1 MKREIKI
8 LILTIC
14 LLASIGGSVYLY
26 MHNYNTYLIVVATLA
41 VLIAIALIIYVVNT
55 RNEEAIY
62 KNNLKKILS
71 YYDAVLVQSY
81 NFPNLKGKNIIKI
94 TNIEDLIDA
103 QIEIRKPIYYMIE
116 GEDSCS
122 FVLLDNSEACV
133 FILKQNEQIES
144 PLELIIAEYEKNN
157 DIDESLLEDIEKTTI
172 IKLNN
177 MKSFKVSPYK
187 KKANSNI
194 EDNSEYKELDKNVE
208 NGVINKSNDNFEEKK
223 DEKSVVEEQ
232 EKEIT
237 KEYNVKSDFEDKK
250 FDDTFNDES
259 VADDEDIETI

>member
-8 LILTIC
+8 IILTLC
-14 LLASIGGSVYLY
+14 FLASCGGAFYLY
-26 MHNYNTYLIVVATLA
+26 LHNMTTYLILAAAVAFIFLVT
-41 VLIAIALIIYVVNT
+41 LIIYIVNT

-62 KNNLKKILS
+62 KTNLKKILS

-122 FVLLDNSEACV
+122 FVLLDNNEACV
-133 FILKQNEQIES
+133 FILKQNEQVES
-144 PLELIIAEYEKNN
+144 PLELIIAEYEKYS

-172 IKLNN
+172 IKLNG

-187 KKANSNI
+187 KKENSNI
-194 EDNSEYKELDKNVE
+194 EKNSDYQELDKNIE
-208 NGVINKSNDNFEEKK
+208 KGILNKEEPSKYK
-223 DEKSVVEEQ
+223 EED
-232 EKEIT
+232 T
-237 KEYNVKSDFEDKK
+237 KEYKVNSDSD
-250 FDDTFNDES
+250 NDE
-259 VADDEDIETI
+259 EDLETI

>member
-14 LLASIGGSVYLY
+14 LLASIGGAVYLY
-26 MHNYNTYLIVVATLA
+26 MKNMNTYLIVVGAVA
-41 VLIAIALIIYVVNT
+41 VLFAIALIIFVVNT

-62 KNNLKKILS
+62 KSNLKKILS

-81 NFPNLKGKNIIKI
+81 NFPNLKGKNIIRV

-103 QIEIRKPIYYMIE
+103 QIEIRKPVYYMIE

-122 FVLLDNSEACV
+122 FVLIDNNEACIFV
-133 FILKQNEQIES
+133 LKQNENVQS
-144 PLELIIAEYEKNN
+144 PLELIMAEYEKNN
-157 DIDESLLEDIEKTTI
+157 DIDESLLDDIEKTTI

-187 KKANSNI
+187 KKVNSNI
-194 EDNSEYKELDKNVE
+194 ENNNEYHELDKNVE
-208 NGVINKSNDNFEEKK
+208 NGILNKENDKFEDKEK
-223 DEKSVVEEQ
+223 VPQ
-232 EKEIT
+232 FEKEIT
-237 KEYNVKSDFEDKK
+237 KEYSVKNDFHNENEVKEE
-250 FDDTFNDES
+250 TRI
-259 VADDEDIETI
+259 DEDEDVETI

>member
-14 LLASIGGSVYLY
+14 LFATIGGSVYLY
-26 MHNYNTYLIVVATLA
+26 MHNLNTYLIVVATLA
-41 VLIAIALIIYVVNT
+41 VLIAIALIIFVFNT

-122 FVLLDNSEACV
+122 FVLLDNNEACI
-133 FILKQNEQIES
+133 FILKQNDQIES

-187 KKANSNI
+187 KKQNSNI

-208 NGVINKSNDNFEEKK
+208 NGVMNKSADSQDRKNTSESMTKEE
-223 DEKSVVEEQ
+223 
-232 EKEIT
+232 T
-237 KEYNVKSDFEDKK
+237 KEYNVKNDFEDKK
-250 FDDTFNDES
+250 FQDISSDES
-259 VADDEDIETI
+259 FDDDIETI

>member
-8 LILTIC
+8 LILTLC
-14 LLASIGGSVYLY
+14 LLASIGGAVYLY
-26 MHNYNTYLIVVATLA
+26 MKNMNTYLIVVGAVA
-41 VLIAIALIIYVVNT
+41 VLFAIALIIFVVNT

-62 KNNLKKILS
+62 KSNLKKILS

-81 NFPNLKGKNIIKI
+81 NFPNLKGKNIIKV

-103 QIEIRKPIYYMIE
+103 QIEIRKPVYYMIE

-122 FVLLDNSEACV
+122 FVLIDNNEACI
-133 FILKQNEQIES
+133 FILKQNENVES

-187 KKANSNI
+187 KKENSNI
-194 EDNSEYKELDKNVE
+194 ENNSEYHELDKNVE
-208 NGVINKSNDNFEEKK
+208 NGILNKSNDKSGNEEK
-223 DEKSVVEEQ
+223 EYPV

-237 KEYNVKSDFEDKK
+237 KEYSVKND
-250 FDDTFNDES
+250 FNDDNEFKEETTIE
-259 VADDEDIETI
+259 ADEDVETI

>member
-8 LILTIC
+8 TILTLC
-14 LLASIGGSVYLY
+14 FLASGAGAFYLY
-26 MHNYNTYLIVVATLA
+26 LYNMTTYLILAATVTFIFA
-41 VLIAIALIIYVVNT
+41 VALIIYIVNT

-62 KNNLKKILS
+62 RTNLKKILS

-122 FVLLDNSEACV
+122 FVLLDNNEACV
-133 FILKQNEQIES
+133 FILKQNEQVES
-144 PLELIIAEYEKNN
+144 PLELIMAEYEKHN

-172 IKLNN
+172 IKLNG

-187 KKANSNI
+187 KKTNSNI
-194 EDNSEYKELDKNVE
+194 ENNSDYQELDKNVE
-208 NGVINKSNDNFEEKK
+208 NGITNKENKEETPIQEEK
-223 DEKSVVEEQ
+223 ES
-232 EKEIT
+232 T
-237 KEYNVKSDFEDKK
+237 KEYKINKEDKVIE
-250 FDDTFNDES
+250 DTE
-259 VADDEDIETI
+259 EDVETI

>member
-8 LILTIC
+8 LILVIC
-14 LLASIGGSVYLY
+14 LLAAIGGSVYLY
-26 MHNYNTYLIVVATLA
+26 LHNLYTYLIVVGVAA
-41 VLIAIALIIYVVNT
+41 VLIALGLIIYIVNT
-55 RNEEAIY
+55 RNEEAVY

-122 FVLLDNSEACV
+122 FVLLDNNEACIY
-133 FILKQNEQIES
+133 ILKQNEQVES

-187 KKANSNI
+187 KKENSNI
-194 EDNSEYKELDKNVE
+194 EENSDYVELDKNVE
-208 NGVINKSNDNFEEKK
+208 NGIVNKKEKTIPEKEEK
-223 DEKSVVEEQ
+223 VEETI
-232 EKEIT
+232 KEAP
-237 KEYNVKSDFEDKK
+237 KEYSVKNDFVE
-250 FDDTFNDES
+250 NNS
-259 VADDEDIETI
+259 SDDEDVETI

>member
-8 LILTIC
+8 LILTLC
-14 LLASIGGSVYLY
+14 FLASCGGAFYLY
-26 MHNYNTYLIVVATLA
+26 LHNMTTYLIIAAAVAFIFM
-41 VLIAIALIIYVVNT
+41 VALIMYIVNT

-62 KNNLKKILS
+62 KTNLKKILS

-81 NFPNLKGKNIIKI
+81 NFPNLKGKNIIRI

-122 FVLLDNSEACV
+122 FVLLDNNEACI

-144 PLELIIAEYEKNN
+144 PLELIMAEYEKNN

-172 IKLNN
+172 IKLNG

-187 KKANSNI
+187 KKQNSNI
-194 EDNSEYKELDKNVE
+194 ENNSDYQELDKNIE
-208 NGVINKSNDNFEEKK
+208 NGITNREKVVEPIKEEK
-223 DEKSVVEEQ
+223 EK
-232 EKEIT
+232 T
-237 KEYNVKSDFEDKK
+237 KEYKVNNEEKVIEED
-250 FDDTFNDES
+250 
-259 VADDEDIETI
+259 VETI

>member
-8 LILTIC
+8 LVLSLC
-14 LLASIGGSVYLY
+14 FLASCGGAFYLY
-26 MHNYNTYLIVVATLA
+26 LHNMNTYLIIAAA
-41 VLIAIALIIYVVNT
+41 VALIFLVSLIMYIINT
-55 RNEEAIY
+55 RNDEAIY

-122 FVLLDNSEACV
+122 FVLLDNNEACI
-133 FILKQNEQIES
+133 FILKQNDQVES
-144 PLELIIAEYEKNN
+144 PLELIMAEYEKYN
-157 DIDESLLEDIEKTTI
+157 DIDESILEDIEKTTI
-172 IKLNN
+172 IKLNG

-187 KKANSNI
+187 KKSNSNI
-194 EDNSEYKELDKNVE
+194 ENNSDYQELDKNVE
-208 NGVINKSNDNFEEKK
+208 KGITDKTEDVFSKEEK
-223 DEKSVVEEQ
+223 EA
-232 EKEIT
+232 T
-237 KEYNVKSDFEDKK
+237 KEFKVSNE
-250 FDDTFNDES
+250 ES
-259 VADDEDIETI
+259 VIKDKEEDVETI